1 MEKENNKLM
10 KEIGIKIKFM
20 RNKKNIS
27 SAKFAQM
34 IGISRQQ
41 LQNYESGAVDIK
53 IDRLY
58 NIAKVLDVNVTFF
71 FENRP
76 SLSNEIDFNILSD
89 LERIKDAKIK
99 ESIYG
104 LLRELSKNK
113 AKP

>member
-27 SAKFAQM
+27 SANFAQM

-41 LQNYESGAVDIK
+41 LQSYESGAVDIK

-58 NIAKVLDVNVTFF
+58 NIAKILDVNVTYF
-71 FENRP
+71 FENSP
-76 SLSNEIDFNILSD
+76 NLSDDIDFNILSD

-104 LLRELSKNK
+104 LLEELSKN
-113 AKP
+113 